1 MWYTIEEEGYNMGEI
16 YHNDCNSLPQQVEI
30 NRDNIIKLH
39 HQTFSNHVVA
49 TLMPNKW
56 EPYHNVG
63 NNGIKYVHRVEI
75 YDITDTGIPILSPL
89 SRDSYD
95 YTDYSNIVFI
105 ESGNGYVEIYS
116 QVPLSSN
123 VDVIIYY
130 TKE

>member
-1 MWYTIEEEGYNMGEI
+1 MGEI

-63 NNGIKYVHRVEI
+63 NNGIKYVQRVEI
-75 YDITDTGIPILSPL
+75 YDITDSGIPILSPL

-105 ESGNGYVEIYS
+105 ESGNGYVDIFS
-116 QVPLSSN
+116 QIPILGN
-123 VDVIIYY
+123 VDVIINYS
-130 TKE
+130 KE